1 VDDAALGLDDVA
13 LGLDMEGHPLFSG
26 EYEHTLDEKGRLII
40 PARFRADL
48 AEGSFITRGMDGCL
62 FVFPPHAWEVLSEKV
77 AKLPLSDASARL
89 FSRMI
94 FSGIE
99 CKLDKQGR
107 VLLPP
112 SLREHANIE
121 SEIVVIGVNS
131 RLEIWSKKRWQVQTT
146 QMEEQ
151 SSSIGERLT
160 NFGI

>member
-1 VDDAALGLDDVA
+1 MDDAALGNEM
-13 LGLDMEGHPLFSG
+13 GNPPLFSG
-26 EYEHTLDEKGRLII
+26 EYEHIVDEKGRLII

-62 FVFPPHAWEVLSEKV
+62 FLFPPHAWKVLSEKV
-77 AKLPLSDASARL
+77 AKLPLSETSARL

-112 SLREHANIE
+112 SLREHADIE
-121 SEIVVIGVNS
+121 DEVVVIGVNS
-131 RLEIWSKKRWQVQTT
+131 RLEIWSKKRWQGQTT

-151 SSSIGERLT
+151 SGSIGERLT